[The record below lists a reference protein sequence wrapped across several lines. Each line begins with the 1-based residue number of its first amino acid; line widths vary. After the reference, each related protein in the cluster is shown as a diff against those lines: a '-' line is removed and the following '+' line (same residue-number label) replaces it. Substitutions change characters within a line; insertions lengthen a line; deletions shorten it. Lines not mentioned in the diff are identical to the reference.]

1 MGPPGFGHVISLISV
16 WFHGAVY
23 HREASQQRAG
33 NGADGVS
40 GPRRVPAAP
49 GVGGGQ
55 APRRRVSQRVGKNIS
70 HGPFLGT
77 RRTGRHTSAH

>member
-1 MGPPGFGHVISLISV
+1 MDKTKPFSPAEGSSVGPPGFGHVISLISV

-49 GVGGGQ
+49 GVGGDRPPEDG
-55 APRRRVSQRVGKNIS
+55 
-70 HGPFLGT
+70 
-77 RRTGRHTSAH
+77 

>member
-16 WFHGAVY
+16 WFHGDVY

-33 NGADGVS
+33 NGADGVF

-49 GVGGGQ
+49 GVGGTGPPKTGKSKGWKEYF
-55 APRRRVSQRVGKNIS
+55 PRTFSGN
-70 HGPFLGT
+70 
-77 RRTGRHTSAH
+77 